1 MQACNKCCVLKYVFN
16 LFCEPISLSL
26 SRFVSQSP
34 SHCRALWAVSKVLV
48 SQALFGSLLLS
59 FWLSNWLNLSLSL
72 SLIQARSLWLTLAL
86 SGSPRLTLARSG
98 SLSVFLRRSSAHN
111 ILAGLVKSLPQ
122 FILIWCQAEG
132 RELVKCYHFAS
143 FCDSVPTSN
152 STGRWSGLANRGE
165 IGERANKQYHL
176 LQYLS
181 EHLLVLLMTIST
193 RAEWKRSKL

>member
-1 MQACNKCCVLKYVFN
+1 MFLIY
-16 LFCEPISLSL
+16 
-26 SRFVSQSP
+26 FVSQSP
-34 SHCRALWAVSKVLV
+34 SHCRALWVNLPPIVAHYELWAKYLWVKLSLAH
-48 SQALFGSLLLS
+48 SCSLSGFLTGSN
-59 FWLSNWLNLSLSL
+59 WLSNWLNLLLSL
-72 SLIQARSLWLTLAL
+72 MLIQARSLWLTLAL

-98 SLSVFLRRSSAHN
+98 SLSVFLRRSLADN
-111 ILAGLVKSLPQ
+111 VLAGLVQSLPQ